1 MPAGVS
7 NGTST
12 EIPYPGKSAERW
24 NAILGDRPKTPN
36 GIRNGSETDHM
47 PDTENPEMFFSA
59 FGIASA
65 NHVRLFHSRAYFSPV
80 LRIAFRVVKDL
91 GKSSSCFVK
100 SL

>member
-7 NGTST
+7 NGAST

-47 PDTENPEMFFSA
+47 PDTEDPETFLSTFGMASIKHDRLGALSA
-59 FGIASA
+59 PF
-65 NHVRLFHSRAYFSPV
+65 HVPS
-80 LRIAFRVVKDL
+80 
-91 GKSSSCFVK
+91 
-100 SL
+100 